1 MSQHEP
7 EYVRAFP
14 EDDPARNR
22 RRGWLIAALAAAA
35 AAIAVALV
43 FVLWPRGGEPDPN
56 ASPQPTSSAT
66 ATPTPTPSNT
76 PTATP
81 TAGPTPAPTD
91 TTGPVTPPPPADPD
105 LGAFTGRVGPVL
117 DDADTGFGMLAGTTG
132 QNAVQIVE
140 QLQQDAQRLSD
151 SPPPSSIADDWR
163 AGLDAYSTSLDALR
177 STYASGGDAE
187 SARQT
192 SIARVEDLRALL
204 G

>member
-14 EDDPARNR
+14 EDGPARNR
-22 RRGWLIAALAAAA
+22 RRGWLIAGLAVVAVV
-35 AAIAVALV
+35 IAVALFFV
-43 FVLWPRGGEPDPN
+43 FWPRDGEPD
-56 ASPQPTSSAT
+56 ASPTPTPS
-66 ATPTPTPSNT
+66 ATPTPTPT
-76 PTATP
+76 PSATP
-81 TAGPTPAPTD
+81 TAGPTSTPTE
-91 TTGPVTPPPPADPD
+91 TTGPVAPPTPADPD
-105 LGAFTGRVGPVL
+105 LGVFAGRVGPVL
-117 DDADTGFGMLAGTTG
+117 DDAGTGLDMLTGATG
-132 QNAVQIVE
+132 QDAAQIVE

-163 AGLDAYSTSLDALR
+163 ASLGDYSTSLDALR
-177 STYASGGDAE
+177 NAYASGGDVE